1 MWKQY
6 LLGLAVSLLAGW
18 LFVEAV
24 PLSEMG
30 AALAGMNPWWLI
42 PNILIYAGVYAVRAW
57 RWHYLMLP
65 VAEVPFRPLLSALMI
80 GFLGNNLLPAHLG
93 EFVRAVALGGSQG
106 VSKSATFATVVLE
119 RIYDGLTV
127 LLFLLLVLTFM
138 DLPGGAVAGTA
149 LTTSHLRQA
158 GWAGLVLFGGL
169 LVVLQLFRW
178 QQERALKV
186 CRLCLRPAPARL
198 SEKLLVMIDA
208 FGQGL
213 ATARPRDLGAVGL
226 YSLVTWLGLGL
237 WAWSLFPA
245 FGLELSPWAGVLME
259 VVVALALLIP
269 SAPAFVGTFHLAAAA
284 TLAFL
289 GAPAAVAGSYALVL
303 WVVHFVI
310 TTLWGVYF
318 LWRQGLGLGFLTGGR
333 RG

>member
-1 MWKQY
+1 
-6 LLGLAVSLLAGW
+6 
-18 LFVEAV
+18 
-24 PLSEMG
+24 
-30 AALAGMNPWWLI
+30 
-42 PNILIYAGVYAVRAW
+42 
-57 RWHYLMLP
+57 
-65 VAEVPFRPLLSALMI
+65 
-80 GFLGNNLLPAHLG
+80 
-93 EFVRAVALGGSQG
+93 
-106 VSKSATFATVVLE
+106 
-119 RIYDGLTV
+119 
-127 LLFLLLVLTFM
+127 
-138 DLPGGAVAGTA
+138 
-149 LTTSHLRQA
+149 
-158 GWAGLVLFGGL
+158 
-169 LVVLQLFRW
+169 
-178 QQERALKV
+178 
-186 CRLCLRPAPARL
+186 
-198 SEKLLVMIDA
+198 MIDA

-226 YSLVTWLGLGL
+226 YSLATWLGLGL

-245 FGLELSPWAGVLME
+245 FGLDLSPWAGVLME